1 MTGPSSLISRFAAS
15 TAVFAA
21 AIVLLAVFAFN
32 AIRGDVFQESFE
44 TPLDE
49 WSSYVAGRI
58 GEDPDI
64 AQVAAQNHQMG
75 VILTTDEGVFAFGSD
90 GRATTPEHL
99 AQHLGH
105 ARTIIVSGHGNMQYS
120 FFLPED
126 DTTGVNYSTLWLSIG
141 GLLFMLGVVY
151 AVQVSQL
158 RPLRWLK
165 EGVDKV
171 SEGDLT
177 TRVPVVRMDEIGQVG
192 RAFNHMTSRV
202 EQMLNDHDRLM
213 ADVSHELRSPLA
225 RMKLALE
232 MLPEGDKRD
241 QIAADVREM
250 EALTSALLERERIKN
265 RASHLQTEEFD
276 LVALIR
282 KVVETFN
289 NEGPGVNLSA
299 APDTLPTLADQA
311 LIKVLLQNLV
321 DNAVKFS
328 LEDSAAVEVS
338 VDTNDKV
345 VTITVEDDGSGIP
358 IEQTDKV
365 LEPFVKLDPS
375 RGHRNG
381 YGLGLNLCQRIV
393 QAHAGDIDIEQRQPR
408 GTCVSVKLPITARTI
423 QQQSGHPVKA
433 QSGRID
439 T

>member
-1 MTGPSSLISRFAAS
+1 MTAPSSLISRFAAS

-21 AIVLLAVFAFN
+21 AIVVLAVFAFQ
-32 AIRGDVFQESFE
+32 AIRGDIFQESFE
-44 TPLDE
+44 SPLDE

-58 GEDPDI
+58 GTDPEV
-64 AQVAAQNHQMG
+64 ARTAAQTHKMG
-75 VILTTDEGVFAFGSD
+75 VVLTTDEGVFAFGQD
-90 GRATTPEHL
+90 GRSTTAEHL
-99 AQHLGH
+99 AEHLPH
-105 ARTIIVSGHGNMQYS
+105 SRTIIVEGHGNMQYS

-126 DTTGVNYSTLWLSIG
+126 VTTVVASSVLWLWIG
-141 GLLFMLGVVY
+141 GLLFLIGVVY

-171 SEGDLT
+171 SEGDLS

-232 MLPEGDKRD
+232 MMPEGDKRD
-241 QIAADVREM
+241 QIAADIREM

-265 RASHLQTEEFD
+265 RASHPQHDEFD
-276 LVALIR
+276 LVALLR
-282 KVVETFN
+282 AVVATFN
-289 NEGPGVNLSA
+289 DKEPGVILSA
-299 APDTLPTLADQA
+299 APDTLLARADQA

-328 LEDSAAVEVS
+328 LQDSAAVEVS
-338 VDTNDKV
+338 VSTDDDSV
-345 VTITVEDDGSGIP
+345 AITVEDDGPGIP
-358 IEQTDKV
+358 IEQADKV

-393 QAHAGDIDIEQRQPR
+393 QAHAGKISIEQRQPR
-408 GTCVSVKLPITARTI
+408 GTRISVNLPVGNRSSA
-423 QQQSGHPVKA
+423 
-433 QSGRID
+433 
-439 T
+439 

>member
-1 MTGPSSLISRFAAS
+1 MIGPSSLISRFAAS

-21 AIVLLAVFAFN
+21 AIVLLAVFAFHG
-32 AIRGDVFQESFE
+32 IRGNVFEESFE
-44 TPLDE
+44 SPLDE
-49 WSSYVAGRI
+49 WSSYLAGRI
-58 GEDPDI
+58 GSDPEV
-64 AQVAAQNHQMG
+64 ARTAAQSHRMG
-75 VILTTDEGVFAFGSD
+75 VVLTTSEGVFAFGSD
-90 GRATTPEHL
+90 GRPTTPEHL
-99 AQHLGH
+99 AEHLGH
-105 ARTIIVSGHGNMQYS
+105 ARTIRVEGLGNLQYS

-126 DTTGVNYSTLWLSIG
+126 TTTIVVSSVMWLWIG
-141 GLLFMLGVVY
+141 ALLFLVGVVY
-151 AVQVSQL
+151 VVQVSQL

-241 QIAADVREM
+241 QIAADIREM

-265 RASHLQTEEFD
+265 RASHPQHDEFD
-276 LVALIR
+276 LVALLR
-282 KVVETFN
+282 EVVATFN
-289 NEGPGVNLSA
+289 NEGPGVILSA
-299 APDTLPTLADQA
+299 APDTLLTRADQA

-328 LEDSAAVEVS
+328 LGDSAAVEVS
-338 VDTNDKV
+338 VSTDGNSV
-345 VTITVEDDGSGIP
+345 AITVEDDGPGIP
-358 IEQTDKV
+358 EEQADKV

-393 QAHAGDIDIEQRQPR
+393 QAHAGEIDIEQRQPR
-408 GTCVSVKLPITARTI
+408 GTRVSVSLPVRLL
-423 QQQSGHPVKA
+423 KN
-433 QSGRID
+433 
-439 T
+439 

>member
-1 MTGPSSLISRFAAS
+1 MTGPSSLISRFAAW
-15 TAVFAA
+15 TAVFAT
-21 AIVLLAVFAFN
+21 AIVLLAVFAFHG
-32 AIRGDVFQESFE
+32 IRGNVFEESFE
-44 TPLDE
+44 SPLDE
-49 WSSYVAGRI
+49 WSSYLAGRI
-58 GEDPDI
+58 GTDPEL
-64 AQVAAQNHQMG
+64 AQTAAQSHRMG
-75 VILTTDEGVFAFGSD
+75 VVLTTDEGVFAFGSD
-90 GRATTPEHL
+90 GRPTTPEHL
-99 AQHLGH
+99 REHLGH
-105 ARTIIVSGHGNMQYS
+105 ARTIRVQGLGNLQYS

-126 DTTGVNYSTLWLSIG
+126 TTTIVISSVMWLWIG
-141 GLLFMLGVVY
+141 ALLFLVGVVY
-151 AVQVSQL
+151 VVQLSQL

-225 RMKLALE
+225 RMKVALE
-232 MLPEGDKRD
+232 MMPEGDKRD
-241 QIAADVREM
+241 QIAADIREM
-250 EALTSALLERERIKN
+250 EALTAALLERERIKN

-276 LVALIR
+276 LVALVR
-282 KVVETFN
+282 EVVATFN
-289 NEGPGVNLSA
+289 KQGPGVILSA
-299 APDTLPTLADQA
+299 APDTLLAQADRA

-328 LEDSAAVEVS
+328 LDDSAAVEVS
-338 VDTNDKV
+338 VSADDTI
-345 VTITVEDDGSGIP
+345 VTITVEDDGPGIP
-358 IEQTDKV
+358 DEQADKV

-393 QAHAGDIDIEQRQPR
+393 QSHKGEIHIEQRQPR
-408 GTCVSVKLPITARTI
+408 GTRVSVKLPT
-423 QQQSGHPVKA
+423 
-433 QSGRID
+433 
-439 T
+439 

>member
-1 MTGPSSLISRFAAS
+1 MIGPSSLISRFAAS

-21 AIVLLAVFAFN
+21 AIVLLAVFAFHG
-32 AIRGDVFQESFE
+32 IRGNVFEESFE
-44 TPLDE
+44 SPLDE
-49 WSSYVAGRI
+49 WSSYLAGRI
-58 GEDPDI
+58 GSDPEV
-64 AQVAAQNHQMG
+64 AQTAAQSHRMG
-75 VILTTDEGVFAFGSD
+75 VVLTTSEGVFAFGSD
-90 GRATTPEHL
+90 GRPTTPEHL
-99 AQHLGH
+99 AEHLGH
-105 ARTIIVSGHGNMQYS
+105 ARTIRVEGLGNLQYS

-126 DTTGVNYSTLWLSIG
+126 TTTIVVSSVLWLWIG
-141 GLLFMLGVVY
+141 ALLFLVGVVY

-171 SEGDLT
+171 SEGDLS

-192 RAFNHMTSRV
+192 RAFNRMTSRV

-241 QIAADVREM
+241 QIAADIREM

-265 RASHLQTEEFD
+265 RASHPQHDEFD
-276 LVALIR
+276 LVALLR
-282 KVVETFN
+282 EVVATFN
-289 NEGPGVNLSA
+289 NEGPGVILSA
-299 APDTLPTLADQA
+299 APDTLLTRADQA

-328 LEDSAAVEVS
+328 LDDSAAVEVS
-338 VDTNDKV
+338 VSTDGNSV
-345 VTITVEDDGSGIP
+345 AITVEDDGPGIP
-358 IEQTDKV
+358 EEQADKV

-393 QAHAGDIDIEQRQPR
+393 QAHAGEIDIEQRQPR
-408 GTCVSVKLPITARTI
+408 GTRVSVSLPV
-423 QQQSGHPVKA
+423 GC
-433 QSGRID
+433 
-439 T
+439 

>member
-1 MTGPSSLISRFAAS
+1 MIGPSSLISRFAAS

-21 AIVLLAVFAFN
+21 AIVLLAVFAFHG
-32 AIRGDVFQESFE
+32 IRGNVFEESFE
-44 TPLDE
+44 SPLDE
-49 WSSYVAGRI
+49 WSSYLAGRI
-58 GEDPDI
+58 GSDPEV
-64 AQVAAQNHQMG
+64 ALTAAQSHRMG
-75 VILTTDEGVFAFGSD
+75 VVLTTSEGVFAFGSD
-90 GRATTPEHL
+90 GRPTTPEHL
-99 AQHLGH
+99 AEHLGH
-105 ARTIIVSGHGNMQYS
+105 ARTIRVEGLGNLQYS

-126 DTTGVNYSTLWLSIG
+126 TTTIVVNSVMWVWIG
-141 GLLFMLGVVY
+141 GLLFLVGVVY

-158 RPLRWLK
+158 RPLLWLK

-171 SEGDLT
+171 SEGDLS

-241 QIAADVREM
+241 QIAADIREM

-265 RASHLQTEEFD
+265 RASHPQHDEFD
-276 LVALIR
+276 LVALLR
-282 KVVETFN
+282 EVVATFN
-289 NEGPGVNLSA
+289 NEGPGVILSA
-299 APDTLPTLADQA
+299 APDTLLTRADQA

-328 LEDSAAVEVS
+328 LDDSAAVEVS
-338 VDTNDKV
+338 VSTDGNSV
-345 VTITVEDDGSGIP
+345 AITVEDDGPGIP
-358 IEQTDKV
+358 EEQADKV

-393 QAHAGDIDIEQRQPR
+393 QAHAGEIDIEQRQPR
-408 GTCVSVKLPITARTI
+408 GTRVSVSLPV
-423 QQQSGHPVKA
+423 GC
-433 QSGRID
+433 
-439 T
+439 

>member
-21 AIVLLAVFAFN
+21 AIVLLAVFAFQ
-32 AIRGDVFQESFE
+32 AVRGNIFQESFE
-44 TPLDE
+44 SPLGE
-49 WSSYVAGRI
+49 WSSYLAGRI
-58 GEDPDI
+58 GSDPDL
-64 AQVAAQNHQMG
+64 AQTAAHSHQMG
-75 VILTTDEGVFAFGSD
+75 VVLTTSEGVFAFGQD
-90 GRATTPEHL
+90 GRPTTPEHL
-99 AQHLGH
+99 AEHLPNS
-105 ARTIIVSGHGNMQYS
+105 RTIIVEGHGNLRYS
-120 FFLPED
+120 FYLPENA
-126 DTTGVNYSTLWLSIG
+126 TAVVVSSVLWVWIG
-141 GLLFMLGVVY
+141 GLMFLVGVVY

-171 SEGDLT
+171 SEGDLS

-232 MLPEGDKRD
+232 MMPEGDKRD
-241 QIAADVREM
+241 QIAADIREM

-265 RASHLQTEEFD
+265 RASHPQHDEFD
-276 LVALIR
+276 LVVLLR
-282 KVVETFN
+282 EVVATFN
-289 NEGPGVNLSA
+289 NEGPGVILSA
-299 APDTLPTLADQA
+299 APDTLLTRADQA

-328 LEDSAAVEVS
+328 LDGSAAVEVS
-338 VDTNDKV
+338 VSTDDNSV
-345 VTITVEDDGSGIP
+345 AITVEDDGPGIP
-358 IEQTDKV
+358 EDQADKV

-393 QAHAGDIDIEQRQPR
+393 QAHAGKIVIERREPR
-408 GTCVSVKLPITARTI
+408 GTRISVNLPVGS
-423 QQQSGHPVKA
+423 QS
-433 QSGRID
+433 S

>member
-15 TAVFAA
+15 TAIFAA
-21 AIVLLAVFAFN
+21 AIVLLAVFAFHG
-32 AIRGDVFQESFE
+32 IRGNVFEESFE
-44 TPLDE
+44 SPLDE
-49 WSSYVAGRI
+49 WSSYLAGRI
-58 GEDPDI
+58 GSDPEL
-64 AQVAAQNHQMG
+64 AQTAAQSHRMG
-75 VILTTDEGVFAFGSD
+75 VVLTTNEGVFAFGSD
-90 GRATTPEHL
+90 GRSTTPEHL
-99 AQHLGH
+99 AEHLGH
-105 ARTIIVSGHGNMQYS
+105 ARTIRVEGHGNMSYS

-126 DTTGVNYSTLWLSIG
+126 TTTIVVSPVLWLWIG
-141 GLLFMLGVVY
+141 GLLFLVGVVY

-171 SEGDLT
+171 SEGDLS

-225 RMKLALE
+225 RMKVALE
-232 MLPEGDKRD
+232 MMPEGDKRD
-241 QIAADVREM
+241 QIAADIREM

-265 RASHLQTEEFD
+265 RATHPQHDEFD
-276 LVALIR
+276 LVALVR
-282 KVVETFN
+282 EVVATFGDK
-289 NEGPGVNLSA
+289 GPGVVLSA
-299 APDTLPTLADQA
+299 SPDSLPTKADQA
-311 LIKVLLQNLV
+311 LMKVLLQNLV

-328 LEDSAAVEVS
+328 LDDSAAVEVS
-338 VDTNDKV
+338 VHSDDKV
-345 VTITVEDDGSGIP
+345 VTISIEDDGPGIP
-358 IEQTDKV
+358 EEQAHKV

-393 QAHAGDIDIEQRQPR
+393 QAHSGDIHIEQRQPR
-408 GTCVSVKLPITARTI
+408 GTRVLVSLPA
-423 QQQSGHPVKA
+423 
-433 QSGRID
+433 
-439 T
+439 

>member
-21 AIVLLAVFAFN
+21 AIVLLTVFAFH
-32 AIRGDVFQESFE
+32 AFRGDVFQASFE

-49 WSSYVAGRI
+49 WSSYLAGRI
-58 GEDPDI
+58 GEDPEI
-64 AQVAAQNHQMG
+64 AQMAAQSHQMG
-75 VILTTDEGVFAFGSD
+75 VVLTTDEGVFAFGSD
-90 GRATTPEHL
+90 GRPTTPEHL
-99 AQHLGH
+99 AQHLKQ

-120 FFLPED
+120 FFLPENA
-126 DTTGVNYSTLWLSIG
+126 TTVIESSILWLSIG
-141 GLLFMLGVVY
+141 ALLFMLGVVY

-192 RAFNHMTSRV
+192 RAFNHMTGRV

-232 MLPEGDKRD
+232 MLPASDKRD

-250 EALTSALLERERIKN
+250 EALTAALLERERIKN

-282 KVVETFN
+282 EIVATFKDN
-289 NEGPGVNLSA
+289 GPGVNLSA
-299 APDTLPTLADQA
+299 APDTLPTQADQA

-338 VDTNDKV
+338 VDVNDKE
-345 VTITVEDDGSGIP
+345 VTITVEDDGPGIP
-358 IEQTDKV
+358 KEQSDKV

-393 QAHAGDIDIEQRQPR
+393 QAHAGAINIEQRQPR
-408 GTCVSVKLPITARTI
+408 GTRVSV
-423 QQQSGHPVKA
+423 SW
-433 QSGRID
+433 SS
-439 T
+439 